1 MGLLSICNQKG
12 ENMTQNTN
20 INKKYKDTIFRKLFG
35 ENKANAL
42 SLYNAINNTNYT
54 EDDDFEYTT
63 LEDVVYMGMKNDVSF
78 IIGTSLSLYEHQ
90 STYNPNMP
98 LRGFLYFADLY
109 RRMIQGD
116 ERLYSRALLRIP
128 NPKYIVFYNGTDK
141 KIVDGVQTLRLSDA
155 FETADS
161 SGAYEW
167 TATLININVG
177 ENENLFQKCKPLK
190 EYSVLVQ
197 RVRDNMKSS
206 HSIEEAMKKGVDDCI
221 RDNILKDFL
230 ELYGKEVT
238 GMCLTEFDEEKF
250 RQMLIEECRE
260 ETKRVNAK
268 NLIGIISD
276 ELIAE
281 KIGLPLEEVQAMHE

>member
-1 MGLLSICNQKG
+1 MGFGNIRANKFICSYNYYFICFNANSQA
-12 ENMTQNTN
+12 
-20 INKKYKDTIFRKLFG
+20 DT
-35 ENKANAL
+35 
-42 SLYNAINNTNYT
+42 T
-54 EDDDFEYTT
+54 
-63 LEDVVYMGMKNDVSF
+63 
-78 IIGTSLSLYEHQ
+78 
-90 STYNPNMP
+90 
-98 LRGFLYFADLY
+98 
-109 RRMIQGD
+109 
-116 ERLYSRALLRIP
+116 
-128 NPKYIVFYNGTDK
+128 
-141 KIVDGVQTLRLSDA
+141 
-155 FETADS
+155 
-161 SGAYEW
+161 
-167 TATLININVG
+167 
-177 ENENLFQKCKPLK
+177 KPLK